1 MMDLS
6 KVIIEPVVTEKSN
19 LMREKGKYT
28 FRVDDRANKVQVM
41 QAVRQLFNVHPVS
54 CRIMR
59 TKGKPK
65 RVRYQPGYTAAW
77 KKAVV
82 TLASGEVIQVFEG
95 V

>member
-1 MMDLS
+1 MDLS
-6 KVIIEPVVTEKSN
+6 KIIIEPVVTEKSN
-19 LMREKGKYT
+19 QMREKGKYT
-28 FRVDDRANKVQVM
+28 FRVDDLENKVQVM

-59 TKGKPK
+59 AKGKPK
-65 RVRYQPGYTAAW
+65 RVRYQPGYTATW

>member
-1 MMDLS
+1 MVELN

-19 LMREKGKYT
+19 QMREKGKYT
-28 FRVDDRANKVQVM
+28 FRVDSRANKGQVM

-54 CRIMR
+54 CAIMR
-59 TKGKPK
+59 AKGKPK
-65 RVRYQPGYTAAW
+65 RVRYQPGYTASW

-82 TLASGEVIQVFEG
+82 TLAAGEVIQVFEG

>member
-1 MMDLS
+1 MDLS
-6 KVIIEPVVTEKSN
+6 KIIIEPVVTEKSN
-19 LMREKGKYT
+19 QMREKGKYT

-59 TKGKPK
+59 AKGKPK
-65 RVRYQPGYTAAW
+65 RVRYQPGYTATW